1 MEKREPFISI
11 YLLGCSNSH
20 FYSIEFSA
28 LESLHHLL
36 SDALPLLRIKLRTM
50 AVCFQ
55 KQTIEDDS
63 LMLFS
68 NSDSQEES
76 STASSCFYHSPPQ
89 PSQKSKTTCRLTTV
103 RNLSYAIHPHRFL
116 ANSFCH
122 LLQKP
127 KPVNILKSVSFV
139 ARSSEIL
146 AIVGPSGT
154 GKSTLLRLISGRVKE
169 NEFDPKS
176 ISINGHNISS
186 PALLRKICGFVAQED
201 NLLPL
206 LTVKETLMF
215 SAKFKLR
222 EMNAREKEARVES
235 LMQDLGLL
243 HVADSF
249 VGDEENRGISGGERK
264 RVSIGV
270 DMIHDPPILLL
281 DEPTSG
287 LDSSSALQVIE
298 LLSSMAKGKGRTV
311 ILSIHQPSYR
321 ILQFIP
327 NFLILSRG
335 SVVHNGS
342 LESLEEAINKLGYEI
357 PLQLNAIEFAMEIT
371 GSLEDSYLKTPLS
384 SVQEKE
390 PYSLSIFPEGEMERV
405 LGQHHDSRQTFT
417 SYFSIWFEIMFLCS
431 RFWKIIYRTKQL
443 FLARTMQAIV
453 GGFGLGSVYMKVR
466 RDEGGVAE
474 RLGLFAFSLSFL
486 LSSTV
491 EALPIYLQER
501 RVLMKEASRGAYRT
515 SSYMIANTIIFLP
528 FLFVVAVLF
537 ATPVYWLVG
546 LNPSVTAFAFFT
558 FIVWLIVLMA
568 SSLVLFLS
576 AVSPDFISG
585 NSLICTVLGAFFLF
599 SGYFIPKESI
609 PKYWLFMYYVS
620 LYRYPLDSLLTNE
633 YWSVRSEC
641 FSWQAQDHSKCLLTG
656 IDVLKSRGLD
666 KDTRWMNVGIMLCF
680 FLFYRL
686 LCWIIL
692 SRRVSNTT
700 I

>member
-1 MEKREPFISI
+1 MI
-11 YLLGCSNSH
+11 
-20 FYSIEFSA
+20 
-28 LESLHHLL
+28 
-36 SDALPLLRIKLRTM
+36 
-50 AVCFQ
+50 
-55 KQTIEDDS
+55 IEDDS
-63 LMLFS
+63 VILFS
-68 NSDSQEES
+68 TSNSPEES
-76 STASSCFYHSPPQ
+76 TTSPSSSFYHSPRAPPQ
-89 PSQKSKTTCRLTTV
+89 ISKTPYKLAV
-103 RNLSYAIHPHRFL
+103 KNISYTIHPHR
-116 ANSFCH
+116 SFFH
-122 LLQKP
+122 LVQKP
-127 KPVNILKSVSFV
+127 KPINILNSVSFV

-154 GKSTLLRLISGRVKE
+154 GKSTLLRIISGRVQEKQ
-169 NEFDPKS
+169 FDPRS
-176 ISINGHNISS
+176 CISINDQPMSS
-186 PALLRKICGFVAQED
+186 PAQLRKICGFVAQED

-215 SAKFKLR
+215 SAKFRLK
-222 EMNAREKEARVES
+222 EMNAKEKELRVES
-235 LMQDLGLL
+235 LMQELGLVL
-243 HVADSF
+243 VADSF

-287 LDSSSALQVIE
+287 LDSTSALQVIE
-298 LLSSMAKGKGRTV
+298 LLSSIAKGKERTV
-311 ILSIHQPSYR
+311 VLSIHQPSYR
-321 ILQFIP
+321 ILQYIS

-342 LESLEEAINKLGYEI
+342 LESLEGTINELGYQI
-357 PLQLNAIEFAMEIT
+357 PMQLNALEFAMEIIST
-371 GSLEDSYLKTPLS
+371 LEESYSKACLS
-384 SVQEKE
+384 SVEKE
-390 PYSLSIFPEGEMERV
+390 EEQYSYLMFPEGQIGRV
-405 LGQHHDSRQTFT
+405 QQHKDSSQKGTC
-417 SYFSIWFEIMFLCS
+417 YFSILFEIMFLCS

-453 GGFGLGSVYMKVR
+453 GGFGLGSVYLKLR
-466 RDEGGVAE
+466 KDEGGVAE

-501 RVLMKEASRGAYRT
+501 SVLMKESSRGAYRI
-515 SSYMIANTIIFLP
+515 SSYLIANTIVFLP
-528 FLFVVAVLF
+528 FLFVVALLF
-537 ATPVYWLVG
+537 AVPIYWLVG
-546 LNPSVTAFAFFT
+546 LNSSITAFAFFT

-620 LYRYPLDSLLTNE
+620 LYRYPLDSLLINE

-656 IDVLKSRGLD
+656 LDVLKSRGLD
-666 KDTRWMNVGIMLCF
+666 KDTRWMNVGIMFGF
-680 FLFYRL
+680 FVFYRV

-692 SRRVSNTT
+692 SRRASKTT

>member
-1 MEKREPFISI
+1 
-11 YLLGCSNSH
+11 
-20 FYSIEFSA
+20 
-28 LESLHHLL
+28 
-36 SDALPLLRIKLRTM
+36 M

-55 KQTIEDDS
+55 NPAIEEDS
-63 LMLFS
+63 VILFS
-68 NSDSQEES
+68 TSNSPEES
-76 STASSCFYHSPPQ
+76 TTPSSSFYDHDSPQ
-89 PSQKSKTTCRLTTV
+89 PQPQNSKTTYKLTI
-103 RNLSYAIHPHRFL
+103 RNLSYTIRPHR
-116 ANSFCH
+116 SFCH
-122 LLQKP
+122 MVQKP
-127 KPVNILKSVSFV
+127 KPINILKSVSFV

-154 GKSTLLRLISGRVKE
+154 GKSTLLRIISGRVKE
-169 NEFDPKS
+169 SDFDPKS
-176 ISINGHNISS
+176 ISINDDHQHMSS

-201 NLLPL
+201 TLLPL

-215 SAKFKLR
+215 SAKFRLK
-222 EMNAREKEARVES
+222 EMNAKEREARVES
-235 LMQDLGLL
+235 LMQDLGLV

-270 DMIHDPPILLL
+270 DMIHDPSILLL

-287 LDSSSALQVIE
+287 LDSTSALQVIE

-321 ILQFIP
+321 ILQYIQ

-335 SVVHNGS
+335 SVVHDGS
-342 LESLEEAINKLGYEI
+342 LESLEETINKLGFQI
-357 PLQLNAIEFAMEIT
+357 PLQLNAIEFAMEIIRT
-371 GSLEDSYLKTPLS
+371 LEDSYSKRYDLS
-384 SVQEKE
+384 VLGDRELCS
-390 PYSLSIFPEGEMERV
+390 YSMLPEGQQNF
-405 LGQHHDSRQTFT
+405 LL
-417 SYFSIWFEIMFLCS
+417 EIMFLCS

-443 FLARTMQAIV
+443 FLARTMQALV
-453 GGFGLGSVYMKVR
+453 GGFGLGSVYMRVR

-501 RVLMKEASRGAYRT
+501 RVLMKEASRGAYRI
-515 SSYMIANTIIFLP
+515 SSYMIANTIVFLP

-537 ATPVYWLVG
+537 AVPVYFLVG
-546 LNPSVTAFAFFT
+546 LNPTVSAFAFFT

-568 SSLVLFLS
+568 SSLVMFLS

-633 YWSVRSEC
+633 YWSRRSEC
-641 FSWQAQDHSKCLLTG
+641 FSWQGEKDRSMCLQTG
-656 IDVLKSRGLD
+656 IDVLKSRELD
-666 KDTRWMNVGIMLCF
+666 KDSRWMNVGIMFCF
-680 FLFYRL
+680 FVFYRV

-692 SRRVSNTT
+692 SRRASRTT

>member
-1 MEKREPFISI
+1 MPS
-11 YLLGCSNSH
+11 C
-20 FYSIEFSA
+20 
-28 LESLHHLL
+28 
-36 SDALPLLRIKLRTM
+36 LRQM
-50 AVCFQ
+50 P
-55 KQTIEDDS
+55 IEDDS
-63 LMLFS
+63 VILFS
-68 NSDSQEES
+68 TSNSPEES
-76 STASSCFYHSPPQ
+76 SASPSSSFYHSPSAAPQ
-89 PSQKSKTTCRLTTV
+89 NSKTTYKLAV
-103 RNLSYAIHPHRFL
+103 RNLSYTIHPHGSL
-116 ANSFCH
+116 ATSFCH
-122 LLQKP
+122 LVQKP
-127 KPVNILKSVSFV
+127 KPINILKSVSFV

-154 GKSTLLRLISGRVKE
+154 GKSTLLQVISGRVKE
-169 NEFDPKS
+169 KYFDPKT
-176 ISINGHNISS
+176 ISINDQRMSS
-186 PALLRKICGFVAQED
+186 PAQLRKICGFVAQED

-215 SAKFKLR
+215 GAKFRLK
-222 EMNAREKEARVES
+222 EMNAKERELRVES
-235 LMQDLGLL
+235 LMQELGLL

-287 LDSSSALQVIE
+287 LDSKSALQVIE
-298 LLSSMAKGKGRTV
+298 LLSSIAKGKERTV
-311 ILSIHQPSYR
+311 VFSIHQPSYR
-321 ILQFIP
+321 ILQYIS

-342 LESLEEAINKLGYEI
+342 LESLEGIINELGYQI
-357 PLQLNAIEFAMEIT
+357 PMQLNALEFAMEIIST
-371 GSLEDSYLKTPLS
+371 LEDSYSKAIMST
-384 SVQEKE
+384 VEEEGQ
-390 PYSLSIFPEGEMERV
+390 YSFLMWPAGALGRV
-405 LGQHHDSRQTFT
+405 PQYKDGGQMGNC
-417 SYFSIWFEIMFLCS
+417 YFSFFFEIMFLCS

-453 GGFGLGSVYMKVR
+453 GGFGLGSVYLKVR
-466 RDEGGVAE
+466 KDEGGVTE

-501 RVLMKEASRGAYRT
+501 RVLMKEASRGAYRI
-515 SSYMIANTIIFLP
+515 SSYLIANTIVFLP
-528 FLFVVAVLF
+528 FLFVVALLF
-537 ATPVYWLVG
+537 AVPIYWLVG
-546 LNPSVTAFAFFT
+546 LNSSITAFAFFT
-558 FIVWLIVLMA
+558 FIVWLILLMA

-585 NSLICTVLGAFFLF
+585 NSLICTVLGAYFLF
-599 SGYFIPKESI
+599 SGYFIPKEII

-620 LYRYPLDSLLTNE
+620 LYRYPLDSLLINE

-641 FSWQAQDHSKCLLTG
+641 FSWQDQDHSQCLLTG
-656 IDVLKSRGLD
+656 LDVLKSRGLD
-666 KDTRWMNVGIMLCF
+666 KDTRWMNVGIMFCF
-680 FLFYRL
+680 FVFYRV

-692 SRRVSNTT
+692 SRRASKTT